1 MKNKGVLWI
10 ILILIIIVF
19 LAFNKNNI
27 LKVFYPKKY
36 EKIVALYAE
45 EYNVDD
51 NLIYSVIKAES
62 NFDENAV
69 SNKNALGLMQIMED
83 TAKDIAKKN
92 NIKVDEN
99 NARQDILDI
108 NNNINIGTKY
118 LATLLE
124 KYQNTELALAAY
136 NAGTGNVDNW
146 IEKNILKEDGSNI
159 ENIPYKETNNYVR
172 IILQNYKIYTG
183 IYVNTTGHID
193 I

>member
-1 MKNKGVLWI
+1 MKRKIVICLIAVI
-10 ILILIIIVF
+10 IFIIFLILF
-19 LAFNKNNI
+19 KDNI
-27 LKVFYPKKY
+27 LKIFYPKKY
-36 EKIVALYAE
+36 EEIVYLYAK
-45 EYNVDD
+45 EYNVDE
-51 NLIYSVIKAES
+51 NLIYAVIKAES

-92 NIKVDEN
+92 NIQVDEN

-146 IEKNILKEDGSNI
+146 IEKNILDKDGSNI

-172 IILQNYKIYTG
+172 VILQNYKIYTK
-183 IYVNTTGHID
+183 IYS
-193 I
+193 

>member
-1 MKNKGVLWI
+1 MRKKIVI
-10 ILILIIIVF
+10 CFIVLIIFIVF
-19 LAFNKNNI
+19 LILFKDKI
-27 LKVFYPKKY
+27 LKIFYPKKY
-36 EKIVALYAE
+36 EEIVSLYAE
-45 EYNVDD
+45 EYNVDE
-51 NLIYSVIKAES
+51 NLIYAVIKAES

-92 NIKVDEN
+92 NIQVDEN
-99 NARQDILDI
+99 NARQDILNI

-172 IILQNYKIYTG
+172 IILQNYKIYSE
-183 IYVNTTGHID
+183 IYK
-193 I
+193 